1 MIPTLQEA
9 YNTSRSIT
17 EHVFATKLIIARAI
31 SLTDE
36 TVHLFLLG
44 LSKAI
49 DSIKRNT
56 LIKDLKNVINHDGS
70 TIAAKCGDYK
80 SRFFSMDTGAPQ
92 ENYASACELTFYL
105 AKSLKTTLTY
115 VTLSEEHNTIQ
126 SIFSIVPQNY
136 QIDIDQQYTNHISKI
151 LTSIS
156 ANEKMKDELTVNIA
170 QLRL

>member
-1 MIPTLQEA
+1 
-9 YNTSRSIT
+9 
-17 EHVFATKLIIARAI
+17 
-31 SLTDE
+31 
-36 TVHLFLLG
+36 
-44 LSKAI
+44 
-49 DSIKRNT
+49 
-56 LIKDLKNVINHDGS
+56 
-70 TIAAKCGDYK
+70 
-80 SRFFSMDTGAPQ
+80 MDTGAPQ
-92 ENYASACELTFYL
+92 EDYACACELTFYL
-105 AKSLKTTLTY
+105 AKSLKTALTY